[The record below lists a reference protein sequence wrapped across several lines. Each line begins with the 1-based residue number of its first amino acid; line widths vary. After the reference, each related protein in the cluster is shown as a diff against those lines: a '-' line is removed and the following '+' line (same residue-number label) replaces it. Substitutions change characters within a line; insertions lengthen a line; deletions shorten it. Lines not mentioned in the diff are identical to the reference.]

1 MELIN
6 EIFESELVKVND
18 AFPSI
23 YTKDDVQRL
32 LLDLQ
37 SRVAAVKLEPVVV
50 DRINTDNFVD
60 TVTRHLHARFGD
72 FDLVDPDAIEFE
84 LDYNNRIS
92 VTSAD
97 VDYTTLEALVCDAV
111 NTAIYET
118 MQENLNKE

>member
-18 AFPSI
+18 AFPSL

-32 LLDLQ
+32 LLGLQ

-60 TVTRHLHARFGD
+60 TVTRHLHAKFGNY
-72 FDLVDPDAIEFE
+72 DLVDTDAIEFE
-84 LDYNNRIS
+84 LDYNNKIS
-92 VTSAD
+92 VTCAD
-97 VDYTTLEALVCDAV
+97 VDYATLEDLVTDAV

>member
-32 LLDLQ
+32 LLALQ
-37 SRVAAVKLEPVVV
+37 SRVAEVKLEPVVV

-60 TVTRHLHARFGD
+60 TVTRHLHAK
-72 FDLVDPDAIEFE
+72 FDSYDLIDTDAIEFE

-92 VTSAD
+92 VTCAD
-97 VDYTTLEALVCDAV
+97 VDYATLEDLVTDAV

-118 MQENLNKE
+118 MQETLNKE